1 MCVPMR
7 HGTGAL
13 TSGVLRAPCICVY
26 LMQSLVCRTCNV
38 KRQCHIMCK
47 HDTHVQDVYNARHT
61 EESSETG
68 VVRLCASPWP
78 RAVWSN
84 KFSLS
89 QHHAQHSVDDRAH
102 SLTLPFNN
110 RYAT

>member
-61 EESSETG
+61 EESSERVSAVAPCG
-68 VVRLCASPWP
+68 VVE
-78 RAVWSN
+78 
-84 KFSLS
+84 
-89 QHHAQHSVDDRAH
+89 
-102 SLTLPFNN
+102 
-110 RYAT
+110 